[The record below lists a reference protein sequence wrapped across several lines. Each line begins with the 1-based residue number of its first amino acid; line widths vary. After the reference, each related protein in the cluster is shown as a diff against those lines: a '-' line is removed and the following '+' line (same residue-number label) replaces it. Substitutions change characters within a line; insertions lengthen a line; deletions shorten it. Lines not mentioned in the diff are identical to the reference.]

1 MKETGEE
8 RVGGRESGPV
18 LAADT
23 RGGPPTGEL
32 TDPRAARDIETPHAA
47 SNEPRSPTPDPH
59 ARRLS
64 LARAIGWVLTAL
76 IRAYQILVSPFL
88 PAACRYY
95 PTCSAYAIE
104 AIDRHGPLRGS
115 WLAARRIARC
125 HPFRPGG
132 YDPVP

>member
-1 MKETGEE
+1 MSDVRGQVPEQHPSPAATPTAGIL
-8 RVGGRESGPV
+8 RAFGHAVG
-18 LAADT
+18 
-23 RGGPPTGEL
+23 
-32 TDPRAARDIETPHAA
+32 RAV
-47 SNEPRSPTPDPH
+47 
-59 ARRLS
+59 
-64 LARAIGWVLTAL
+64 GWVLTAL
-76 IRAYQILVSPFL
+76 VRAYQILISPLL

-95 PTCSAYAIE
+95 PSCSAYAIE